1 MAGIVVRSAR
11 AADAA
16 DLAPLLA
23 QLGYPQGAV
32 GLDERIDRMADTG
45 TDAVLVAVVDGRV
58 VGLVSLHV
66 TPFFNEG
73 AGRGRVTSLVVDDRR
88 RGQGIGR
95 RLLDAAED
103 AARDRGCTAIE
114 LTSAAHRL
122 DAHRFYLSAGYEV
135 QPHRFRKPLT

>member
-1 MAGIVVRSAR
+1 MMAGIVVRSAR

-73 AGRGRVTSLVVDDRR
+73 AGRGRVTSSSSTTAGVARGSAGGCWTRPRTR
-88 RGQGIGR
+88 RGTG
-95 RLLDAAED
+95 AAP
-103 AARDRGCTAIE
+103 R
-114 LTSAAHRL
+114 S
-122 DAHRFYLSAGYEV
+122 S
-135 QPHRFRKPLT
+135 